1 MHIEEKYVG
10 QYIADCRM
18 AQEIIHDQMVELDH
32 EEVWVVFL
40 TTNNKVLSAELISK
54 GTLTHTAV
62 DCRTVL
68 RAALLHNA
76 GAIII
81 AHNHPSGVPKPGL
94 ADVTFTGKLKSACSL
109 MDIKLLDHIIIGKDS
124 FFSFSQD
131 QTLKY

>member
-1 MHIEEKYVG
+1 MNVEEEYAG
-10 QYIADCRM
+10 RRIADCRM
-18 AQEIIHDQMVELDH
+18 AQEVIHDKLVELDH

-40 TTNNKVLSAELISK
+40 TTNNKVISAEMISK
-54 GTLTHTAV
+54 GTLTYTAV

-81 AHNHPSGVPKPGL
+81 AHNHPSGVAKPGL
-94 ADVTFTGKLKSACSL
+94 ADITFTGKLKSACSL
-109 MDIKLLDHIIIGKDS
+109 MDIKLLDHIIIAKDS